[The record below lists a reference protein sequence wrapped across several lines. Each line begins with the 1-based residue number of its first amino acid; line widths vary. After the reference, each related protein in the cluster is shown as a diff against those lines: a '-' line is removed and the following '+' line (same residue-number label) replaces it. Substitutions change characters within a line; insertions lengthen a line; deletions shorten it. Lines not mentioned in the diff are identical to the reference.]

1 MGVINNQAGQNINRG
16 GGNRMA
22 FGLTA
27 EQAATATG
35 DQAAVAA
42 WYEQAH
48 LDGGVM
54 RPDREVKKIYN
65 EDNDLVDEIV
75 LRNEYIIEETSLE
88 TDDATLDMLEALEG
102 FYFPVRKPLPVR
114 KPAPNGEKWRQM
126 WYFPKCRV
134 EKTND
139 GINTDREERKRKFV
153 IRAVE
158 DDNEVL
164 KIRATVD
171 VDDDTSWP
179 PELEPAKDA
188 AFAAV

>member
-1 MGVINNQAGQNINRG
+1 MGVVNNQAGQNINRG
-16 GGNRMA
+16 GGNKMA
-22 FGLTA
+22 FGLTQPQA
-27 EQAATATG
+27 EAATG
-35 DQAAVAA
+35 DVAAVAA

-75 LRNEYIIEETSLE
+75 LRNEYVLEETSLE

-102 FYFPVRKPLPVR
+102 FYFAVRKPLPVR
-114 KPAPNGEKWRQM
+114 TPAAAGEVLRQL

-164 KIRATVD
+164 FARATVD
-171 VDDDTSWP
+171 MADDTTWP
-179 PELEPAKDA
+179 AKLDGAKDA